1 MDDRKMFAPLRRG
14 EAVSP
19 EGKLFALLAA
29 YDAGATAAALAD
41 ALATAGLAVG
51 TRAPVRKRVA
61 EILDEMEQ
69 AGRVERIPDG
79 RYRTV
84 RSAREQRGDA
94 RSRT

>member
-19 EGKLFALLAA
+19 EGKVFSLLAA
-29 YDAGATAAALAD
+29 YEAGATAATLAD
-41 ALATAGLAVG
+41 ALGAAGLVVG

-61 EILDEMEQ
+61 ELLDEMEQ

-79 RYRTV
+79 RYRAV
-84 RSAREQRGDA
+84 RAARARGGD
-94 RSRT
+94 SRVPA

>member
-19 EGKLFALLAA
+19 ESKVCALLAA
-29 YDAGATAAALAD
+29 YEAGATAATLAD

-51 TRAPVRKRVA
+51 TIAPIRKRIA
-61 EILDEMEQ
+61 ELLEEMEQ

-79 RYRTV
+79 RYRPV
-84 RSAREQRGDA
+84 RSGQG
-94 RSRT
+94 